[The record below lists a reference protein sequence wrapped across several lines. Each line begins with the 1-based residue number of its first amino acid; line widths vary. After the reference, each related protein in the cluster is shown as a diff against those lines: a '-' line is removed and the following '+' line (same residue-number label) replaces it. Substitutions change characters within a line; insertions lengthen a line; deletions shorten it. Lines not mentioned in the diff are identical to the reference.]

1 MSSERAEIFDELSKG
16 TFQLQSSIRGIKQ
29 ERIGDLKYKRSQILV
44 KALNSALNPN
54 PRQTP
59 LERLLQEK
67 TYCVYIT
74 QFTDQIIQYE
84 AAIAAENFWE
94 EQRKNNS
101 SK

>member
-1 MSSERAEIFDELSKG
+1 MSSHRAEIFDELSKG
-16 TFQLQSSIRGIKQ
+16 TFQLQSSIRGIKE
-29 ERIGDLKYKRSQILV
+29 ERIRDLKQKRNQFLV
-44 KALNSALNPN
+44 KVLNSNLNPH
-54 PRQTP
+54 PLQTP

-74 QFTDQIIQYE
+74 QFTDQLIQYE
-84 AAIAAENFWE
+84 AAIASENFWE

>member
-1 MSSERAEIFDELSKG
+1 MSSERAETFEELSKG
-16 TFQLQSSIRGIKQ
+16 TFQLQSFIRGIKA
-29 ERIGDLKYKRSQILV
+29 ERIRDLKEKRNQFIV
-44 KALNSALNPN
+44 KVLHSTLNPN
-54 PRQTP
+54 PHQTP

-74 QFTDQIIQYE
+74 QFKDQIIQYE
-84 AAIAAENFWE
+84 AAIASENFWE